1 MIHRNFNFLL
11 MNQCKA
17 HDLEVVRVWIWN
29 ARHNIN
35 SPFWSLTCHL
45 TMHATLGVV
54 DLLLS
59 IIPIWLLHDKIGRGH
74 HEHSFCSLHLVV
86 IVLKLIGCLIIYC
99 QNAFLHLQANQEPSF
114 LMVFALQ

>member
-45 TMHATLGVV
+45 TMHATLRVV
-54 DLLLS
+54 DLLTIRTFFS
-59 IIPIWLLHDKIGRGH
+59 QG
-74 HEHSFCSLHLVV
+74 FCSSVMTYTRTDKNDVDCNRSYHYTSRSETQL
-86 IVLKLIGCLIIYC
+86 IYLKK
-99 QNAFLHLQANQEPSF
+99 
-114 LMVFALQ
+114 